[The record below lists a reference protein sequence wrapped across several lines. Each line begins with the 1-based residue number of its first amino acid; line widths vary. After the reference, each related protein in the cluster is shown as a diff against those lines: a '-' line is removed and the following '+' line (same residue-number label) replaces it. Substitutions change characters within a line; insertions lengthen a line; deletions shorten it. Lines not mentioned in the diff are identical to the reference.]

1 MLPCIISSFHTAEAS
16 RKNSSHKL
24 VKKREKKME
33 NRPLWEICLAS
44 SFPWIIFCRYGKI
57 WPLSPLALKKK
68 VRGNLPSLRLPSL
81 VPSNSLLWNMN
92 PPPILPGK
100 SAPLLFF
107 PPYLRI
113 CTLNSS
119 LSPPFPPSRKIYP
132 FPPYQKNRQFL
143 PKEISKNHS
152 LDQLMLQEV
161 PPLQQEEAQSES
173 RAAANSGK
181 ICIYGVLGVG
191 ETRGG

>member
-1 MLPCIISSFHTAEAS
+1 
-16 RKNSSHKL
+16 
-24 VKKREKKME
+24 ME

-44 SFPWIIFCRYGKI
+44 SFPWIIFCRFGKI

-68 VRGNLPSLRLPSL
+68 VRGNLPSLRLPPL

-100 SAPLLFF
+100 SIPLLSF

-119 LSPPFPPSRKIYP
+119 L
-132 FPPYQKNRQFL
+132 
-143 PKEISKNHS
+143 
-152 LDQLMLQEV
+152 
-161 PPLQQEEAQSES
+161 PPLPRKSTPSPIPEKSSIFAQRNFQEPLS
-173 RAAANSGK
+173 RPADVARSPAFAT
-181 ICIYGVLGVG
+181 
-191 ETRGG
+191 EGGAIRE